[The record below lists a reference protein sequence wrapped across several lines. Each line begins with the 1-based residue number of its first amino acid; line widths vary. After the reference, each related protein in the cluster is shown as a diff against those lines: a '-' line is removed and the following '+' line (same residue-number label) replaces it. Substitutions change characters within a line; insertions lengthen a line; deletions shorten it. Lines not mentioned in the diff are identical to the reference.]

1 MPGPD
6 HNNASQSDWADKY
19 HYREAPAI
27 NSCEVCSY
35 ALEVDEDGRR
45 GIESLV
51 CAACNEDTGT
61 HFTVDFAAIC
71 DLFLPDLMNDEER
84 EEQEDEREEREAERK
99 KERELD
105 D

>member
-6 HNNASQSDWADKY
+6 HNNNRQSDWADKY

-35 ALEVDEDGRR
+35 AQEVDQDGQP
-45 GIESLV
+45 GVEALV
-51 CAACNEDTGT
+51 CAACGEDTGT
-61 HFTVDFAAIC
+61 HFRVDFSAIC
-71 DLFLPDLMNDEER
+71 DLFMSDLMDDEE
-84 EEQEDEREEREAERK
+84 EEQEDEGGDARPEPRGG
-99 KERELD
+99 LD